1 MKHMDPPAD
10 AIAAVTHCNPYP
22 WYATLRNG
30 PALVRDERLH
40 VWVASRADI
49 VREVLANDALRVR
62 PPTEPVPGAIAGTPA
77 GKVFGRLVR
86 MNDGA
91 THAAHKPVLQRALAG
106 LDLRA
111 AYATVLQVAD
121 GMPAESPSDACFAMP
136 VRGVAH
142 LLGFAS
148 EALPRVSDWV
158 RDFVAC
164 LSPLST
170 AAQLDA
176 ASEAAAALMARFES
190 LIVARPARHGTLLA
204 AVQEQAPADRSRAL
218 VANLVG
224 LLSQTC
230 EATAGLLGNSL
241 VALAREPGLRRRVD
255 SRWELLPA
263 LVDEVARHDPSI
275 QNTRRFVAQPT
286 TIAGIE
292 LAPGEA
298 VLVVLGAANR
308 DPSLNPAPAT
318 FELMRAERRTLG
330 FGQGPHACPG
340 QALAGT
346 VAAAGLQALLSRG
359 LDADALLER
368 GWNYRPSVNARIPT
382 FHRQPKLM
390 QPSAIV
396 PSEQGTA
403 RAPHGPIGA
412 AMQQA

>member
-1 MKHMDPPAD
+1 MKHLDPPAD

-30 PALVRDERLH
+30 PALVRDERLR

-62 PPTEPVPGAIAGTPA
+62 PPAEPVPGAIAGTPA
-77 GKVFGRLVR
+77 GEVFGRLVR

-91 THAAHKPVLQRALAG
+91 PHTAHKPVLQRALAE

-111 AYATVLQVAD
+111 AHAAARQIAGSMAVDSL
-121 GMPAESPSDACFAMP
+121 SDACFAMP

-142 LLGFAS
+142 LLGFAND
-148 EALPRVSDWV
+148 ELPRVSDWM

-164 LSPLST
+164 LSPLSN
-170 AAQLDA
+170 AARLDA
-176 ASEAAAALMARFES
+176 ASEAAAALMARFEELAAS
-190 LIVARPARHGTLLA
+190 RPARHGTLLA
-204 AVQEQAPADRSRAL
+204 AVQAQAPADRSPAL
-218 VANLVG
+218 LANLVG

-241 VALAREPGLRRRVD
+241 VALAREPGLRRRID

-263 LVDEVARHDPSI
+263 LVDEVGRHDPSI

-286 TIAGIE
+286 AVAGIE
-292 LAPGEA
+292 LAPGDA
-298 VLVVLGAANR
+298 VLLVLGAANR

-318 FELMRAERRTLG
+318 FELMRAGRQTLG
-330 FGQGPHACPG
+330 FGHGTHACPG

-346 VAAAGLQALLSRG
+346 VAAAGLEAMLSQG
-359 LDADALLER
+359 LDTDALLER
-368 GWNYRPSVNARIPT
+368 GWDYRPSVNARIPT
-382 FHRQPKLM
+382 FH
-390 QPSAIV
+390 
-396 PSEQGTA
+396 
-403 RAPHGPIGA
+403 
-412 AMQQA
+412 